1 MPRNSCEM
9 QKSLYALCL
18 FFLPAC
24 YSTIESPKEKET
36 ALGMSNIVEPAID
49 TGMMILTSPPE
60 DAEII
65 PDTVRVEGYFDSDT
79 SCDKGYGVFFGRTSS
94 DSGNVDDIETAIAK
108 QYIVRFQDNRIR
120 PMPVMTG
127 RHIRLVNEGDL
138 NADGEDEI
146 SIFVLSM
153 HSCMYT
159 ASTWSYVAGRWARIT
174 DYWSIPTACDYLSDE
189 DLQNRIVMEDG
200 MLYYYETDVSDK
212 DLPLV
217 KKELVLK

>member
-1 MPRNSCEM
+1 M

-24 YSTIESPKEKET
+24 YSTIEPPKEKET
-36 ALGMSNIVEPAID
+36 AIGMSNIVEPAID
-49 TGMMILTSPPE
+49 TGMMILGSPPE
-60 DAEII
+60 NAQFI
-65 PDTVRVEGYFDSDT
+65 PDTVHVEGYFDEDT
-79 SCDKGYGVFFGRTSS
+79 NCDKGYGVFVGNTHN
-94 DSGNVDDIETAIAK
+94 DGVSGGSIEAPTEK
-108 QYIVRFQDNRIR
+108 QYIVRFQDNRIK

-138 NADGEDEI
+138 NADGKDEI
-146 SIFVLSM
+146 SIFVLSTR
-153 HSCMYT
+153 SCMYT
-159 ASTWSYVAGRWARIT
+159 ASTWSYTAGRWIRIT
-174 DYWSIPTACDYLSDE
+174 DYWSIPTLCDYLSDE

-212 DLPLV
+212 DLPLI

>member
-1 MPRNSCEM
+1 M

-24 YSTIESPKEKET
+24 YSIIEPPKEKET
-36 ALGMSNIVEPAID
+36 ALGISNIVEPAID
-49 TGMMILTSPPE
+49 TGVMILASPPE
-60 DAEII
+60 DAQVI
-65 PDTVRVEGYFDSDT
+65 PDTVRVDGYFDEDT
-79 SCDKGYGVFFGRTSS
+79 SCDKAYGVFFGRTHS
-94 DSGNVDDIETAIAK
+94 DGGNDMEAATEK
-108 QYIVRFQDNRIR
+108 QYIVRFKDNRIR

-138 NADGEDEI
+138 NADGQDEI

-153 HSCMYT
+153 RSCMYT
-159 ASTWSYVAGRWARIT
+159 ASTWSYTAGRWTRIT
-174 DYWSIPTACDYLSDE
+174 DYWSIPTVCDYLSDE

-217 KKELVLK
+217 KKELLLK

>member
-1 MPRNSCEM
+1 ML
-9 QKSLYALCL
+9 KSLYALCL

-24 YSTIESPKEKET
+24 YSITAPPKGKET
-36 ALGMSNIVEPAID
+36 ALGISNIVEPAID
-49 TGMMILTSPPE
+49 TGIMILASPPE
-60 DAEII
+60 DAQVI
-65 PDTVRVEGYFDSDT
+65 PDTVRVQGYFDEDT
-79 SCDKGYGVFFGRTSS
+79 SCDKGYGVFFGRIHS
-94 DSGNVDDIETAIAK
+94 DGGSGDNVEAATEK
-108 QYIVRFQDNRIR
+108 QYIVRFQDNRLR

-138 NADGEDEI
+138 NADGQDEI

-159 ASTWSYVAGRWARIT
+159 ASTWSYVAGRWTRIT
-174 DYWSIPTACDYLSDE
+174 DYWSIPTVCDYLSDE

-217 KKELVLK
+217 KKELLLK

>member
-1 MPRNSCEM
+1 M

-18 FFLPAC
+18 FLLPAC
-24 YSTIESPKEKET
+24 YSIVESPKEKV
-36 ALGMSNIVEPAID
+36 AAIGMSNIVEPAID
-49 TGMMILTSPPE
+49 TGMMILVSPPE
-60 DAEII
+60 DAQII
-65 PDTVRVEGYFDSDT
+65 PDTVRVEGYFDGDT
-79 SCDKGYGVFFGRTSS
+79 NCDKGYGVFFGRVHS
-94 DSGNVDDIETAIAK
+94 DGGRRGNMEAATEK

-120 PMPVMTG
+120 PLPVMTG

-138 NADGEDEI
+138 NADGQDEI

-159 ASTWSYVAGRWARIT
+159 VSTWSYMAGRWIRIT
-174 DYWSIPTACDYLSDE
+174 DYWSIPTACDHLSDE
-189 DLQNRIVMEDG
+189 ELQNRIVMEDG
-200 MLYYYETDVSDK
+200 LLYYYETDVSDK